1 MRRNH
6 FISKPRWNDFILNDK
21 LWSVQGNRTSTS
33 GSVPEKEDN
42 NSINLSRMHTAV
54 NDSYG
59 TLGIPNTGI
68 RRLQE
73 YESTALMHPFCA
85 LGF

>member
-1 MRRNH
+1 
-6 FISKPRWNDFILNDK
+6 
-21 LWSVQGNRTSTS
+21 
-33 GSVPEKEDN
+33 
-42 NSINLSRMHTAV
+42 MHTAV

-73 YESTALMHPFCA
+73 YESTALMHSFYA
-85 LGF
+85 LGFRLFSQAGSKSEGSDITARCPQKGQKHEDDHGRGYQGDDA